1 MNRTADVLSSAEA
14 AFILRAVEAGVRADG
29 RKRHEPRPV
38 AISFGADGGSSASGS
53 VQVRMGETKVLAV
66 ATAELV
72 EPYPDRPTEGVLQ
85 FFVELSPMASP
96 AFEPGRPSEAAIE
109 LMRLLERALRK
120 SQAIDTESLCVVAA
134 KHVWSVRCDVTVLD
148 HGGNLTDAALLAALA
163 ALKHLRL
170 PAVSVSGAGSE
181 ARVRVLPAEQAERQ
195 PLVFHHTPVSVS
207 LAFLPPSAGG
217 GGDISYVID
226 PTEREE
232 MVMVGGLTVV
242 LNQHQELCALHK
254 PGGVAVD
261 CAQLVECINAAAA
274 AAPQLLLLLEK
285 VLHAHAI
292 KLADAAELLRRT
304 GRAPS
309 TRASARE
316 AGPLLQPAS
325 SIAPTSGSL
334 GTSCAAEPASAVA
347 GTKRKTKRNRD

>member
-1 MNRTADVLSSAEA
+1 MT
-14 AFILRAVEAGVRADG
+14 
-29 RKRHEPRPV
+29 
-38 AISFGADGGSSASGS
+38 GS
-53 VQVRMGETKVLAV
+53 
-66 ATAELV
+66 LV
-72 EPYPDRPTEGVLQ
+72 
-85 FFVELSPMASP
+85 
-96 AFEPGRPSEAAIE
+96 
-109 LMRLLERALRK
+109 
-120 SQAIDTESLCVVAA
+120 
-134 KHVWSVRCDVTVLD
+134 
-148 HGGNLTDAALLAALA
+148 
-163 ALKHLRL
+163 
-170 PAVSVSGAGSE
+170 
-181 ARVRVLPAEQAERQ
+181 
-195 PLVFHHTPVSVS
+195 
-207 LAFLPPSAGG
+207 
-217 GGDISYVID
+217 
-226 PTEREE
+226 
-232 MVMVGGLTVV
+232 VV

-254 PGGVAVD
+254 PGGVPVE
-261 CAQLVECINAAAA
+261 CAQLVECVNAAAA